1 MKYEAENEIEN
12 VAWGEVTQNW
22 IGIIDG
28 NQAEIL
34 RIQ

>member
-12 VAWGEVTQNW
+12 VAWGEITHNW

-28 NQAEIL
+28 HQAEIL
-34 RIQ
+34 RMQ